1 MSLCANK
8 GISTILFYG
17 LFITFVTVG
26 AFLVYPI
33 SLMIKEGVNINLQEI
48 KNVFEFGIVGI
59 KGEYILVKSR
69 TYAFTALGLSQ
80 LFHMF
85 GMSNVNKSFVNVLK
99 NKNIL
104 MWIAFILGITLQV
117 AVIEIKVLSNFF
129 QTTRLN
135 IYEWGWILL
144 LSSLPLLAHEI
155 IVKFSKK
162 KS

>member
-1 MSLCANK
+1 
-8 GISTILFYG
+8 
-17 LFITFVTVG
+17 
-26 AFLVYPI
+26 
-33 SLMIKEGVNINLQEI
+33 
-48 KNVFEFGIVGI
+48 
-59 KGEYILVKSR
+59 
-69 TYAFTALGLSQ
+69 
-80 LFHMF
+80 MF
-85 GMSNVNKSFVNVLK
+85 GMSNVNKSFINVFK

-129 QTTRLN
+129 ETTRLN
-135 IYEWGWILL
+135 ICEWGWILL